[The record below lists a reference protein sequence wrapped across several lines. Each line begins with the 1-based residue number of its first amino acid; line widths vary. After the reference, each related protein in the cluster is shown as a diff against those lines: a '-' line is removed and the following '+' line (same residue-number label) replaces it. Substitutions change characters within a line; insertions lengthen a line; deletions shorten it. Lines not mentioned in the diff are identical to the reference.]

1 MEKRSMR
8 KEIFDQIEMFRIYN
22 DIALKGEIVIYGAT
36 YMAEFPFYELSQ
48 KYLLKNA
55 IYNRSMKGLT
65 LEEAEAGLWDCVLEM
80 KPEKLFLSLG
90 EHDTE
95 NPLAIAIYRRILQK
109 IKEKLPST
117 AVYVMPVPGD
127 TPGCVRLNS
136 ALQCLCKEQ
145 SVTFFPVSCQPISG
159 MLSYSRI
166 FKQMTCVF
174 RKGPITFTE
183 AFSYS

>member
-1 MEKRSMR
+1 MR
-8 KEIFDQIEMFRIYN
+8 KENFDQMEMFRIYN
-22 DIALKGEIVIYGAT
+22 DIALKGEIVIYGTT

-65 LEEAEAGLWDCVLEM
+65 LEEAEEGLCDCVLEL

-95 NPLAIAIYRRILQK
+95 NPLAVSIYRRILQK
-109 IKEKLPST
+109 IKDKLPLT
-117 AVYVMPVPGD
+117 AIYVMPVFGD
-127 TPGCVRLNS
+127 SPDCARLNS

-145 SVTFFPVSCQPISG
+145 SVTFFPVSCKTMNG
-159 MLSYSRI
+159 MLSYSQI
-166 FKQMTCVF
+166 FKQMTCAF
-174 RKGPITFTE
+174 RKGPITFSE